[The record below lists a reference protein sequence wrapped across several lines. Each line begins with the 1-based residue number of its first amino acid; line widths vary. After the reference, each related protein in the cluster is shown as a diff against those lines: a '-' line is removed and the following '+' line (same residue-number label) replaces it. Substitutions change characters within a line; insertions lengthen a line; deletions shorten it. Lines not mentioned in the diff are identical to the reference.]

1 MRPERDVPPS
11 IHIFS
16 TPEMLVLVARVR
28 AWRHLH
34 GELCRV
40 LGRDWCVCVRVM
52 YCQVML
58 LQAPVRI
65 EACIFMCRCEDG
77 AL

>member
-1 MRPERDVPPS
+1 MRPQRGMPPS

-16 TPEMLVLVARVR
+16 ISEMLVLVMG
-28 AWRHLH
+28 AWRHSH
-34 GELCRV
+34 EELCRV
-40 LGRDWCVCVRVM
+40 LRRDWCVCTRHKLPS
-52 YCQVML
+52 ML

-65 EACIFMCRCEDG
+65 KACIFMCRCEDG

>member
-52 YCQVML
+52 YCQVIL